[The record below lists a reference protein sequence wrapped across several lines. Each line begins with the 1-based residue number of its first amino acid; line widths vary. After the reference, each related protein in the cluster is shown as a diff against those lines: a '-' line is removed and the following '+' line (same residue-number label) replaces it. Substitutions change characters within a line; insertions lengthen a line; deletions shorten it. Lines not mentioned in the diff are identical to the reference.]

1 MEIINSKG
9 QSISY
14 DSSNLIRKLKKIVEA
29 EGKEGYVLVSQ
40 KELHGVKII
49 DKVFSLTDPEAED
62 AEFYQVKARE
72 CYRLLKKQH
81 SIF

>member
-1 MEIINSKG
+1 MAIINSKG

-14 DSSNLIRKLKKIVEA
+14 DSLKLIKKLKKIVEA

-49 DKVFSLTDPEAED
+49 DNVYSLTDPEAENAD
-62 AEFYQVKARE
+62 LYQVKTRE

-81 SIF
+81 AIF

>member
-1 MEIINSKG
+1 MAIVNSEG

-14 DSSNLIRKLKKIVEA
+14 DSSKLIKKLKKIVEV
-29 EGKEGYVLVSQ
+29 EGKEGSVLVSQ
-40 KELHGVKII
+40 KKLNGVKII
-49 DKVFSLTDPEAED
+49 DNVYSLNSPEAED
-62 AEFYQVKARE
+62 LDLYQVKARE

>member
-1 MEIINSKG
+1 MAIVNSEG

-14 DSSNLIRKLKKIVEA
+14 DSSKLIKKLKKIVEI
-29 EGKEGYVLVSQ
+29 EGKDGSVLVSQ
-40 KELHGVKII
+40 KEFHGVKII
-49 DKVFSLTDPEAED
+49 DNVYSLNSPEAESP
-62 AEFYQVKARE
+62 ELYQVKARE

>member
-1 MEIINSKG
+1 MAIINSEG

-14 DSSNLIRKLKKIVEA
+14 DSSRLIKKIKKIVEI
-29 EGKEGYVLVSQ
+29 EGKAGSVLVSQ

-49 DKVFSLTDPEAED
+49 DNVYSLTDPEAENAD
-62 AEFYQVKARE
+62 LYQVKARE

-81 SIF
+81 AIF